1 MCPKEFSLSGRRFVI
16 QRHQAR
22 SLHYDLRLEHDGV
35 FKSWA
40 LPKGVPI
47 EVGVRH
53 LAIQTE
59 DHDLTFGNFQGEIPA
74 DQYGAGQ
81 IEIWGGGE
89 EDEEEWSPHAL
100 RFPCTVHSSW
110 GNTGSCDSRAEVTER
125 GLFGRLC
132 HCLAP
137 HDRCTANYICG
148 VAS

>member
-89 EDEEEWSPHAL
+89 EDEEEWSPHAITVSL
-100 RFPCTVHSSW
+100 HGTFVMGQYRLVRFPRRGDRAWLIWKVVSLSSTPRQMH
-110 GNTGSCDSRAEVTER
+110 G
-125 GLFGRLC
+125 
-132 HCLAP
+132 
-137 HDRCTANYICG
+137 
-148 VAS
+148 